1 MAKSL
6 VTRTPVKKS
15 AMYVVR
21 PWRLVT
27 GAQGK
32 ASFRQPL
39 DDRTEIVEAENGKAA
54 FETAKKRFKF
64 PEAFLLGKNPFIVL
78 RVGRNSEDAR

>member
-1 MAKSL
+1 MSKSL
-6 VTRTPVKKS
+6 VTRPVVKKS

-32 ASFRQPL
+32 ASFRQSL
-39 DDRTEIVEAENGKAA
+39 DDRTEIVEATNGKEA
-54 FETAKKRFKF
+54 FETAKKRLHF
-64 PEAFLLGKNPFIVL
+64 PEQFLLGKNPFIVL